1 MASARA
7 NCLTNVVAFH
17 DGVTTSVDKGRA
29 ADVIYLDDMPLTWY
43 PTTARSQIG
52 KHLSCGKPHYQ

>member
-1 MASARA
+1 
-7 NCLTNVVAFH
+7 
-17 DGVTTSVDKGRA
+17 VDKGRA